1 MFNRAL
7 INFDNSILDE
17 IHKRSLELLSN
28 SGVVFH
34 SDKALDLFR
43 SRGFRVSGQTVF
55 FKEKDIGD
63 SLVKVPSQ
71 FNVKARNPGKDI
83 CIGGGEYM
91 MAPGYGPPFIIETS
105 GAKRNATLEDVDTFC
120 KLVQTSKYLDFNS
133 SIVVQPNDVPT
144 QTAHLDILLST
155 ILLTDKP
162 LMGSTSSVPAAQ
174 DSLNLAEM
182 IWGKSDE
189 PVMISLVDSLSPL
202 QYAEESIESL
212 MVYAAAGQPVIIHSA
227 CSLGSTGPITI
238 AGSLVI
244 SNATTLAGICLSQL
258 IKPGTP
264 IVYGLG
270 GSPTEMRTG
279 GYVNAS
285 PEDAKHTAIVTAL
298 GRYYHMPCRSQG
310 ALTESFSLD
319 YQAGM
324 ESAMMMTTAAL
335 SGADVS
341 LHTCGTYGSMLAMS
355 FEKFIADEDLCGALK
370 KLIKPVEF
378 TEDAFA
384 MDLIKEAGTSGNYLM
399 QTHTLK
405 RCRTEFFEPDLS
417 TRTIHAKWEQMGV
430 RDMDKR
436 AGKVLES
443 RLNSYEKP
451 DIDPQLEQDLKQF
464 VARRKKSPDFSSVK

>member
-28 SGVVFH
+28 SGVVFY

-63 SLVKVPSQ
+63 GLVKVPSQ

-105 GAKRNATLEDVDTFC
+105 GAKRSATLEDVDTFC

-133 SIVVQPNDVPT
+133 SIVVQPNDVPA

-298 GRYYHMPCRSQG
+298 GRYYNMPCRSQG

-370 KLIKPVEF
+370 NLMKPVEF

-384 MDLIKEAGTSGNYLM
+384 MELIKEAGTSGNYLM

-417 TRTIHAKWEQMGV
+417 IRTIHAKWEQMGV

-464 VARRKKSPDFSSVK
+464 VGRRKKSPDFSLVK